1 MNLVNAAALVGQI
14 ETGGVAE
21 WLPRLNVFTG
31 TSVLGPLDYS
41 FIAAYLVGIMTLG
54 LWLERKARDN
64 IDAYFLGNRNLPWWA
79 LGASGMS
86 SNTDIAGTMVITAL
100 IYSLGVKGFFIEIRG
115 GLVLIMAFF
124 MIFMGKWTRR
134 AQVMTLAEW
143 MRLRFGDGHE
153 GRTAR
158 LISALT
164 NLIVSIWIISYFA
177 IGGGKFFGM
186 LMGVDD
192 RAASVALI
200 LLTMIYTAASGF
212 YGVVWTDVVQGGL
225 ILAAVIYVIVLAMTK
240 VVLPPEFMVSVPDG
254 TGGFE
259 AVRTTLAE
267 WSAVLPPM
275 TIDMPG
281 DYSRYNLFGVTVFFY
296 LLKTCIEGFAGAGGY
311 TSQRYFAAKSD
322 REAGLL
328 SLFWI
333 LLLSFRWPLV
343 MGLAMLGIHRGIA
356 TGEVIDPELILP
368 TVIAEYMLPGMKGI
382 VIACFMAA
390 AMSTFTAVINA
401 GAAYWVKDIYQT
413 FINPQ
418 ASSRRLIW
426 HSRIATVAIV
436 VLGLAFSLDSIN
448 INDIWGWITMAFS
461 TGVFVPL
468 LLRWYWWRYNGYGFA
483 LGTVAGM
490 ASAILIRVLKIDL
503 PEYMAFLVP
512 SGISLAGCVFGSL
525 LTSPTAPETL
535 LNFVKVTRP
544 FGWWGPVARLL
555 PADEQAAIR
564 AETRRDLVAIMFAVP
579 WQMVLFL
586 TGMIFVLRQ
595 WSVFVALLT
604 ALAGLTAGLYWFW
617 FRHLADGDTTPR
629 PAAASR
635 TP

>member
-1 MNLVNAAALVGQI
+1 MNWFNGSNLLGTADYAVI
-14 ETGGVAE
+14 GV
-21 WLPRLNVFTG
+21 
-31 TSVLGPLDYS
+31 
-41 FIAAYLVGIMTLG
+41 YLVGIMILG

-79 LGASGMS
+79 LGASGMA

-100 IYSLGVKGFFIEIRG
+100 IYSMGVKGFFIEIRG
-115 GLVLIMAFF
+115 GIVLIMAFF

-158 LISALT
+158 LISALA
-164 NLIVSIWIISYFA
+164 NLVVSIWIISYFA
-177 IGGGKFFGM
+177 VGGGKFFGM
-186 LMGVDD
+186 LMGIDD
-192 RAASVALI
+192 RVASVSLI

-225 ILAAVIYVIVLAMTK
+225 ILVAVLYVIFVAMTQ

-254 TGGFE
+254 RGGFE
-259 AVRTTLAE
+259 AVRTTLNE
-267 WSAVLPPM
+267 WANVLPPM
-275 TIDMPG
+275 NIDLPG
-281 DYSRYNLFGVTVFFY
+281 EYSRYNIFGITVFFY

-343 MGLAMLGIHRGIA
+343 MGLAILGIHYGIT
-356 TGEVIDPELILP
+356 TGKVIDPELVLP
-368 TVIAEYMLPGMKGI
+368 TVIAQYMPAGMKGL

-401 GAAYWVKDIYQT
+401 GAAYWVKDIYET
-413 FINPQ
+413 FINPK
-418 ASSRRLIW
+418 AGSKTLIW

-436 VLGLAFSLDSIN
+436 LLGLAFSLDSVN
-448 INDIWGWITMAFS
+448 INDIWGWITMAFG
-461 TGVFVPL
+461 TGLFVPL

-483 LGTVAGM
+483 AGTLFGM
-490 ASAILIRVLKIDL
+490 LSAILIRVLKIDL
-503 PEYMAFLVP
+503 PEYMSFLAP
-512 SGISLAGCVFGSL
+512 SGISLVGCVLGTL
-525 LTSPTAPETL
+525 LTPPTPQETL
-535 LNFVKVTRP
+535 VNFVKVTRP
-544 FGWWGPVARLL
+544 FGFWGNIAARL
-555 PADEQAAIR
+555 PEHERQAIR
-564 AETRRDLVAIMFAVP
+564 TETRRDLAAIVFAVP
-579 WQMVLFL
+579 WQLVLFL
-586 TGMIFVLRQ
+586 LGMVFVLRQ
-595 WSVFVALLT
+595 WSVFAGLLLAFVALS
-604 ALAGLTAGLYWFW
+604 AGVYWFW
-617 FRHLADGDTTPR
+617 FRHLETSEKAEAT
-629 PAAASR
+629 AQAQQEV
-635 TP
+635 

>member
-1 MNLVNAAALVGQI
+1 MTI
-14 ETGGVAE
+14 
-21 WLPRLNVFTG
+21 FTG
-31 TSVLGPLDYS
+31 SGVLGPLDYA
-41 FIAAYLVGIMTLG
+41 FIAVYLVGIMALG

-100 IYSLGVKGFFIEIRG
+100 IYALGVKGFFIEIRG
-115 GLVLIMAFF
+115 GIVLIMAFF

-158 LISALT
+158 LISALA
-164 NLIVSIWIISYFA
+164 NLVVSIWIISYFA

-186 LMGVDD
+186 LMGIDD
-192 RAASVALI
+192 RVASIALI
-200 LLTMIYTAASGF
+200 LLTMVYTAASGF

-225 ILAAVIYVIVLAMTK
+225 ILAAVLYVIFLAMTQ
-240 VVLPPEFMVSVPDG
+240 VVLPPEFTVSVPDG
-254 TGGFE
+254 NGGFA
-259 AVRTTLAE
+259 AVQTTFAE
-267 WSAVLPPM
+267 WSRVMPPW
-275 TIDMPG
+275 TIDVPG
-281 DYSRYNLFGVTVFFY
+281 DYSRYDLFGVTIFFY

-333 LLLSFRWPLV
+333 LLLAFRWPLV
-343 MGLAMLGIHRGIA
+343 MGLAMLGIHHGLA
-356 TGEVIDPELILP
+356 TGTLIDPELVLP
-368 TVIAEYMLPGMKGI
+368 TVIAEYMPAGMKGI

-413 FINPQ
+413 FINPR
-418 ASSRRLIW
+418 ASNATLIW
-426 HSRIATVAIV
+426 HSRISTVAIV
-436 VLGLAFSLDSIN
+436 VLGLLFSLNSVN

-461 TGVFVPL
+461 TGLFVPL

-483 LGTVAGM
+483 IGTVFGM
-490 ASAILIRVLKIDL
+490 LSAILIRVLGIDL
-503 PEYMAFLVP
+503 PEYMGFVAP
-512 SGISLAGCVFGSL
+512 SAISLVGCVVGSL
-525 LTSPTAPETL
+525 LTPATDRETL

-544 FGWWGPVARLL
+544 FGAWGPVSVQL
-555 PADEQAAIR
+555 PQHEQAAIR
-564 AETRRDLVAIMFAVP
+564 DETRRDLAAIVFAVP
-579 WQMVLFL
+579 WQLVLFL
-586 TGMIFVLRQ
+586 LGMVFVLRQ
-595 WSVFVALLT
+595 WSTFMVLLAVFGVLS
-604 ALAGLTAGLYWFW
+604 AGVYWFW
-617 FRHLADGDTTPR
+617 FRHLATDETARVHQAG
-629 PAAASR
+629 
-635 TP
+635 

>member
-1 MNLVNAAALVGQI
+1 M
-14 ETGGVAE
+14 T
-21 WLPRLNVFTG
+21 WFTG
-31 TSVLGPLDYS
+31 TNVLAPIDYG
-41 FIAAYLVGIMTLG
+41 FIGAYLVGIMILG

-115 GLVLIMAFF
+115 GIVLIMAFF

-158 LISALT
+158 LISALA
-164 NLIVSIWIISYFA
+164 NLVVSIWIISYFA
-177 IGGGKFFGM
+177 VGGGKFFGS
-186 LMGVDD
+186 LMGIDD
-192 RAASVALI
+192 RAASIALI
-200 LLTMIYTAASGF
+200 LLTMTYTAASGF

-225 ILAAVIYVIVLAMTK
+225 ILAAVLYVIFLAMTK

-254 TGGFE
+254 QGGFE
-259 AVRTTLAE
+259 AVKTTLAE
-267 WSAVLPPM
+267 WSAVMPPL

-281 DYSRYNLFGVTVFFY
+281 EYSRYNAFGITIFFY
-296 LLKTCIEGFAGAGGY
+296 LVKTCVEGFAGAGGY
-311 TSQRYFAAKSD
+311 TSQRYFAAKTD

-343 MGLAMLGIHRGIA
+343 MGLAMLGIHYGMT
-356 TGEVIDPELILP
+356 TGKVIDPELVLP
-368 TVIAEYMLPGMKGI
+368 TVIAEYMPVGMKGI

-413 FINPQ
+413 FINPK
-418 ASSRRLIW
+418 ASEKTLVW
-426 HSRIATVAIV
+426 HSRMSTVGIV
-436 VLGLAFSLDSIN
+436 LLGLAFSLDSVN
-448 INDIWGWITMAFS
+448 INDIWGWITMAFG
-461 TGVFVPL
+461 TGLFIPL

-483 LGTVAGM
+483 IGTLFGM
-490 ASAILIRVLKIDL
+490 SSAVLIRVLDIDL
-503 PEYMAFLVP
+503 SEVMSFVVP
-512 SGISLAGCVFGSL
+512 SLISLAGCVLGSL
-525 LTSPTAPETL
+525 LTPPTSRETL
-535 LNFVKVTRP
+535 RNFVTVTRP
-544 FGWWGPVARLL
+544 FGFWAPIMRQLSQT
-555 PADEQAAIR
+555 DQDAIR
-564 AETRRDLVAIMFAVP
+564 GECRRDLAAICFAVP
-579 WQMVLFL
+579 WQLVLFML
-586 TGMIFVLRQ
+586 GMVFVLRQ
-595 WSVFVALLT
+595 WATFAALL
-604 ALAGLTAGLYWFW
+604 AVFAVLSAGVYWFW
-617 FRHLADGDTTPR
+617 FRHLRTDETAR
-629 PAAASR
+629 EAAS
-635 TP
+635 

>member
-1 MNLVNAAALVGQI
+1 MN
-14 ETGGVAE
+14 
-21 WLPRLNVFTG
+21 WFTG
-31 TSVLGPLDYS
+31 TNLLGTLDYAV
-41 FIAAYLVGIMTLG
+41 IGVYLIGIMILG

-79 LGASGMS
+79 LGASGMA

-100 IYSLGVKGFFIEIRG
+100 IYSMGVKGFFIEIRG
-115 GLVLIMAFF
+115 GIVLIMAFF

-158 LISALT
+158 LISALA

-177 IGGGKFFGM
+177 VGGGKFFGM
-186 LMGVDD
+186 LMGIDD
-192 RAASVALI
+192 RVASIALI

-225 ILAAVIYVIVLAMTK
+225 ILVAVLYVIFVAMTQ
-240 VVLPPEFMVSVPDG
+240 VVLPSEFMVSVPNG
-254 TGGFE
+254 RGGFE
-259 AVRTTLAE
+259 AVRTTLNE
-267 WSAVLPPM
+267 WANVLPPM
-275 TIDMPG
+275 NIDLPG
-281 DYSRYNLFGVTVFFY
+281 EYSRYNIFGITVFFY

-343 MGLAMLGIHRGIA
+343 MGLAILGIHYGIT
-356 TGEVIDPELILP
+356 TGKVIDPELVLP
-368 TVIAEYMLPGMKGI
+368 TVISEYMPAGMKGL

-401 GAAYWVKDIYQT
+401 GAAYWVKDIYET
-413 FINPQ
+413 FINPK
-418 ASSRRLIW
+418 ASSKTLIW

-436 VLGLAFSLDSIN
+436 LLGLAFSLDSIN
-448 INDIWGWITMAFS
+448 INDIWGWITMAFG
-461 TGVFVPL
+461 TGLFVPL

-483 LGTVAGM
+483 AGTLFGM
-490 ASAILIRVLKIDL
+490 ISAILIRVLKIDL
-503 PEYMAFLVP
+503 PEYMSFVAP
-512 SGISLAGCVFGSL
+512 SAISLVGCVLGTL
-525 LTSPTAPETL
+525 LTPPTPRETL
-535 LNFVKVTRP
+535 VHFVKVTRP
-544 FGWWGPVARLL
+544 FGFWGNIAAQL
-555 PADEQAAIR
+555 PQHEREAIR
-564 AETRRDLVAIMFAVP
+564 AETRRDLVAIVFAVP
-579 WQMVLFL
+579 WQLVLFML
-586 TGMIFVLRQ
+586 GMVFVLRQ
-595 WSVFVALLT
+595 WSVF
-604 ALAGLTAGLYWFW
+604 AGLLLAFAALSAGVYWFW
-617 FRHLADGDTTPR
+617 FRHLAATEKSQELAQVQQEG
-629 PAAASR
+629 
-635 TP
+635 

>member
-1 MNLVNAAALVGQI
+1 MNWL
-14 ETGGVAE
+14 TGS
-21 WLPRLNVFTG
+21 NV
-31 TSVLGPLDYS
+31 LAPLDYA
-41 FIAAYLVGIMTLG
+41 FIGAYLVGIMILG

-115 GLVLIMAFF
+115 GIVLIMAFF

-158 LISALT
+158 LISALA
-164 NLIVSIWIISYFA
+164 NLVVSIWIISYFA
-177 IGGGKFFGM
+177 VGGGKFFGM
-186 LMGVDD
+186 LMGIDD
-192 RAASVALI
+192 RVASIALI
-200 LLTMIYTAASGF
+200 LLTMTYTAASGF

-225 ILAAVIYVIVLAMTK
+225 ILLAVVYVIVIAMTR
-240 VVLPPEFMVSVPDG
+240 VVLPAEFMVSVPDG
-254 TGGFE
+254 NGGFE

-275 TIDMPG
+275 TIDIPG
-281 DYSRYNLFGVTVFFY
+281 DYSRYNMFGVTIFFY
-296 LLKTCIEGFAGAGGY
+296 LMKTCVEGFAGAGGY

-333 LLLSFRWPLV
+333 LLLAFRWPLV
-343 MGLAMLGIHRGIA
+343 MGLAMLGIHHGMT
-356 TGEVIDPELILP
+356 TGNVIDPELVLP
-368 TVIAEYMLPGMKGI
+368 TVIAEYMPTGMKGI

-418 ASSRRLIW
+418 ASSRTLIW
-426 HSRIATVAIV
+426 HSRISTVAIV
-436 VLGLAFSLDSIN
+436 LLGLAFSLDSIN
-448 INDIWGWITMAFS
+448 INDIWGWITMAFG
-461 TGVFVPL
+461 TGLFVPL

-483 LGTVAGM
+483 LGTLFGM
-490 ASAILIRVLKIDL
+490 LSAILIRVLKIDL
-503 PEYMAFLVP
+503 SESMSFLVP
-512 SGISLAGCVFGSL
+512 SGISLAGCIIGSL
-525 LTSPTAPETL
+525 LTPATARDTL
-535 LNFVKVTRP
+535 LTFVTTTRP
-544 FGWWGPVARLL
+544 FGWWGPIVEQL
-555 PADEQAAIR
+555 PRRERDAIRGETHRDLAAI
-564 AETRRDLVAIMFAVP
+564 AFAVP
-579 WQMVLFL
+579 WQLVLFL
-586 TGMIFVLRQ
+586 LGMVFVLRQ
-595 WSVFVALLT
+595 WSTFACLLALFI
-604 ALAGLTAGLYWFW
+604 ALSAGVYWFW
-617 FRHLADGDTTPR
+617 FRHLRTDETAVALADAPPR
-629 PAAASR
+629 KA
-635 TP
+635 